1 MKVRAVGFIVMGIV
15 IVVAMALGWRTAVGI
30 GLGGTNWT
38 IITMTSKV

>member
-1 MKVRAVGFIVMGIV
+1 MKAHTVGLIIMGI
-15 IVVAMALGWRTAVGI
+15 IIIVAMALGWRTAVGI

>member
-38 IITMTSKV
+38 IITMTPKV